1 MYNSTRELIDALS
14 ATPDVLKT
22 LLQNVPQAQ
31 ARQARSGD
39 ENWSVVEVICHLRDT
54 EEFALQRMRA
64 VRDQT
69 NPLLTGFDQEA
80 WVSERNYTAAHLQD
94 GVAAFLQFR
103 AQHIAELS
111 ELSSEQ
117 WERTGQHEKHGLTTL
132 SNHTLHLV
140 WHDAVHTAQIAR
152 QLAR

>member
-64 VRDQT
+64 IRDQT

-152 QLAR
+152 QFAR

>member
-14 ATPDVLKT
+14 ATPDVLKA
-22 LLQNVPQAQ
+22 LLQNVTQTQ
-31 ARQARSGD
+31 ARQARGGD
-39 ENWSVVEVICHLRDT
+39 ENWSVIEVICHLRDT
-54 EEFALQRMRA
+54 EEFALHRMRTIC
-64 VRDQT
+64 DQT

-111 ELSSEQ
+111 VLSSEQ
-117 WERTGQHEKHGLTTL
+117 WERTGHHEKHGLTTI
-132 SNHTLHLV
+132 SNHTLHIV

-152 QLAR
+152 QLVR